1 MRLGR
6 VLGTVTLSQFDPSYR
21 AGRWLVVRPLDGP
34 DILTEAGPNRQPS
47 VVVYDNLGA
56 GEGDMIAFTEG
67 GEAAVP
73 FAEPTP
79 VDAYNTAIIDKVSY
93 SPPTEGGGQ

>member
-34 DILTEAGPNRQPS
+34 DILNENGPNRQPS
-47 VVVYDNLGA
+47 LVVYDNLGA
-56 GEGDMIAFTEG
+56 GEGDMIAFSEG
-67 GEAAVP
+67 GEASMP

-79 VDAYNTAIIDKVSY
+79 VDAYNAAIVDKVSY
-93 SPPTEGGGQ
+93 NPPVKEAGR

>member
-6 VLGTVTLSQFDPSYR
+6 VMGMVTLSQYDPSYH
-21 AGRWLVVRPLDGP
+21 AGRWLVVRPLDRADLLSDRGP
-34 DILTEAGPNRQPS
+34 GRQPS
-47 VVVYDNLGA
+47 LVVYDNLGA

-73 FAEPTP
+73 FAVPTP
-79 VDAYNTAIIDKVSY
+79 VDAYNAAIIDKISY
-93 SPPTEGGGQ
+93 HPPTGGAQ